1 MTKQSSSASNT
12 PLINSLGTDITQLAL
27 NNELDPVVGRIN
39 EIDRCSRI
47 LSRRKKNN
55 PLLIG
60 EPGVGKTAIVEGLAM
75 RIINKTCSRALF
87 GKRIISLEL
96 ANLVA
101 GTKYRGEFEQRIE
114 QIIKEVKESS
124 DIILF
129 IDEVHS
135 LVGAGAASGSLDA
148 ANILKPALA
157 RGEIQCIG
165 STTTDEFRN
174 SIEKDGALNR
184 RFQQVLVKPTTV
196 EETRIILENIK
207 DKYESHHSVIYSSDA
222 LDACVSL
229 SDRYITDR
237 FLPDKAIDLLDE
249 AGATVHV
256 NGITIPKKIK
266 DLEKKLNE
274 VTKEKEVAV
283 QNQQYELA
291 AQLRDAVYEVM
302 DKIKEAKKEW
312 EEELD
317 LLENRLPVTDGDISK
332 LVSIMTGIPVYKM
345 SGFEK
350 EELSK
355 IEETLKK
362 YIIGQDIAIQKLGKS
377 IKRSRAGLKEPNR
390 PIGTFLFT
398 GPSGVG
404 KTELA
409 KRLANLLFGTD
420 DALIRIDMSEYSE
433 KISASRLTGA
443 PPGYVG
449 YEEGGQLTERV
460 RRNPYSVILLDEIEK
475 ADSSIFN
482 ILLQVLDDGRL
493 TDGQGKTVDFKN
505 TIIIMTS
512 NVGVRKLQDFGR
524 GVGFNTKYRIDNEN
538 EEKKS
543 IVAAEVSKKFPP
555 EFINRLDEII
565 TFDSLS
571 KENMYKIIDI
581 EINKLKDRVIENG
594 YSIEIDKKAKAF
606 LIDNGYNDKLGA
618 RPLKHA
624 IQTYV
629 ENLLA
634 DAYINNQIKD
644 GDKLIITK
652 RINEKE
658 LSIKGLH

>member
-12 PLINSLGTDITQLAL
+12 PLINSFGTDITQLAL

-60 EPGVGKTAIVEGLAM
+60 EPGVGKTAIVEGLAI

-129 IDEVHS
+129 IDEIHS

-184 RFQQVLVKPTTV
+184 RFQQVLVKPTSL

-207 DKYESHHSVIYSSDA
+207 DKYESHHSVIYSSDS

-229 SDRYITDR
+229 SDRYISDR

-249 AGATVHV
+249 SGATVHV

-266 DLEKKLNE
+266 NLEKKLNE
-274 VTKEKEVAV
+274 VTKEKETAV
-283 QNQQYELA
+283 DNQQYELA
-291 AQLRDAVYEVM
+291 AQLRDSVYEVM
-302 DKIKEAKKEW
+302 DKIQEAKKEW
-312 EEELD
+312 EKELD
-317 LLENRLPVTDGDISK
+317 LLENRLPVTDDDISK
-332 LVSIMTGIPVYKM
+332 LVSLMTGIPVYKM

-350 EELSK
+350 EELAK

-362 YIIGQDIAIQKLGKS
+362 YIIGQDFAIQKLGKS
-377 IKRSRAGLKEPNR
+377 IKRSRSGLKEPNR

-404 KTELA
+404 KSELA
-409 KRLANLLFGTD
+409 KRLANLLFGTN

-475 ADSSIFN
+475 ADQSIFN

-524 GVGFNTKYRIDNEN
+524 GVGFNTKYRSDNEN

-565 TFDSLS
+565 TFDSLT

-581 EINKLKDRVIENG
+581 EINKLKNRVIENG
-594 YSIEIDKKAKAF
+594 YSIEIDKKAKTF
-606 LIDNGYNDKLGA
+606 LIDNGYDDKLGA
-618 RPLKHA
+618 RPLKRA
-624 IQTYV
+624 IQKYV

-634 DAYINNQIKD
+634 DAYISNQIKE

-652 RINEKE
+652 RVKE
-658 LSIKGLH
+658 EGLSIKGLH